1 MKLEFDPT
9 VATEV
14 KAVQAMLAGL
24 TAPGTVRVEVKNA
37 GAPVSGDIVN
47 IPLTSA
53 QIEQLGFQADAA
65 EREFKST
72 TAALTQQQI
81 DAMDETA
88 GLAPASA
95 VPPVPAAPSTAAAAP
110 STTVPAVPR
119 AGVPTPPSASAPSV
133 PAAPMAPV
141 PPAPAATTS
150 PAPDVELD
158 ASGLPW
164 DERIH
169 AGSKARNADKT
180 WRQRRNL
187 PEGLR
192 ESVEAEL
199 RTMMVVTSHP
209 TNPLPSSTDGQ
220 KLQALI
226 NNSIPAAPAAS
237 AVPLPPV
244 NDAAAASPM
253 TTGSATNTPPVPPV
267 PPAALSATSNAS
279 AAAPASDPVPAAPAV
294 SAVPLPPAATA
305 AAPAQSSAAT
315 PTATPHPAGSATASG
330 QPPATNFIELCTKV
344 SKLTS
349 TGELSDADLAAV
361 YQRAGVASL
370 MALPALADQG
380 AAKAAEIDGYIEELF
395 A

>member
-1 MKLEFDPT
+1 MELKFDPT
-9 VATEV
+9 VASEV

-24 TAPGTVRVEVKNA
+24 TAANTVTVEVKNA
-37 GAPVSGDIVN
+37 GASVSGEIVN
-47 IPLTSA
+47 IPLTPA
-53 QIEQLGFQADAA
+53 QIAQLGQVPGCIGDAA
-65 EREFKST
+65 RL
-72 TAALTQQQI
+72 AAAVSLSQQQI

-95 VPPVPAAPSTAAAAP
+95 VPPVPAAPSTAVAAP
-110 STTVPAVPR
+110 SPTAPAVPQ
-119 AGVPTPPSASAPSV
+119 AGVPTPPSASAPPV
-133 PAAPMAPV
+133 PAAPTAPV

-150 PAPDVELD
+150 PAPAVELD

-199 RTMMVVTSHP
+199 RADMAAGGTV
-209 TNPLPSSTDGQ
+209 PSDY
-220 KLQALI
+220 A
-226 NNSIPAAPAAS
+226 AAPAAS
-237 AVPLPPV
+237 ATGEPVATVTTQAMSTTSPESGVASVLAPPVTNTVPPVPLV
-244 NDAAAASPM
+244 
-253 TTGSATNTPPVPPV
+253 PPVPPV
-267 PPAALSATSNAS
+267 ALSATNTVNAVV
-279 AAAPASDPVPAAPAV
+279 PASDPVPAAPAV

-370 MALPALADQG
+370 MALPALPDQG
-380 AAKAAEIDGYIEELF
+380 AAKAVEIDGYIEELF